1 MHIKN
6 LIFLNTV
13 KFDIINLM
21 YMEVLIDNKTYKVN
35 IIRKS
40 NRNTY
45 LRVKSDLQIYVT
57 TNYLIPNFEIE
68 RFIRSNISSIKKMI
82 DRQEKKKDKNE
93 SFYYLGKKY
102 DIVIC
107 NSIKKVT
114 FDDDHVFINDKKKLD
129 KFLKDETLKIFE
141 ERLKYNYNKFEERIP
156 YPTLKI
162 RKMKAKWGY
171 NRKPGNIVMLNS
183 ELIKYSIDEIDYVIV
198 HELCHFL
205 EFNHSRSFWN
215 YVKKYKPNY
224 KENKKVLKE

>member
-1 MHIKN
+1 MLFFNAI
-6 LIFLNTV
+6 
-13 KFDIINLM
+13 KFDIIILM
-21 YMEVLIDNKTYKVN
+21 HMEVLIDGKAYKVN
-35 IIRKS
+35 IIRKN

-45 LRVKSDLQIYVT
+45 LRVKSDLQIYIT
-57 TNYLIPNFEIE
+57 TNYLMPNFEIE

-82 DRQEKKKDKNE
+82 DRQEKKKDKSE

-107 NSIKKVT
+107 NTIKKVT

-141 ERLKYNYNKFEERIP
+141 ERLKYNYNKFEENIP
-156 YPTLKI
+156 YPILKI

-224 KENKKVLKE
+224 KENKKILKE